1 MSNPIERRLAY
12 EDDRRHWLVIGQEDV
27 AAIVEP
33 VVILGD
39 PGLGKSFL
47 AQSLGVQPS
56 MKYCRAR
63 KFARADRPE
72 TLIAQGERIIVD
84 GLDEIASSTPGGAV
98 DSVLRQ
104 LSRMGS
110 PPFILT
116 CRAADWNGAADRIQ
130 IEDDYA
136 SAPVLLHLQPF
147 SRDDARLFLSNEFP
161 AIDAAG
167 IVDHLASRGLDG
179 IYQNPLT
186 LRLLG
191 EVAHQTGALP
201 ESRVELLERACRVM
215 RTEKNPRHQDDSH
228 VHRSGGELLLA
239 AGAICA
245 TLVLCA
251 RSGVYTG
258 PYVDTP
264 EDCVHVADVAGL
276 PFGAVA
282 EDVLRTRLF
291 SADGENRSTHVHR
304 VVAEYLGAN
313 WLAACFDSG
322 RSERRIFS
330 LFRPGDGVP
339 TSLRGLH
346 AWLAHFSAAL
356 ATRCIAADPYAVL
369 RYGDAETINSD
380 QARSLLAALT
390 NLSEADPYFAA
401 EDWGRHPA
409 SALMHTEL
417 KEEILA
423 LLSGPERNAHL
434 SMLILVAM
442 AGAPLAMELAP
453 ALTGIVFDLN
463 RLSGERLSAADALRA
478 TNTVDDWEAF
488 IHRLLAMG
496 DFDSATL
503 ACDLLADIGTQNF
516 SVHTAVDAVLAALRI
531 SVSDVPR
538 SDALVTRDIPAGLF
552 SDLDTNHVGRLL
564 DQIASS
570 APTLMDGADFSAASE
585 MADLVR
591 RLVSRFLDSAPSVE
605 PDRVWAWIGW
615 LDGTAGYK
623 DCDKRRL
630 ASQLRENR
638 VLRSALLEHVLLTP
652 CAENTWMAA
661 WRLDDTDL
669 GLFPTHEDLATLLHA
684 LSARGAD
691 GSMDEETWRQLVL
704 LGRTP
709 DGIGGGVRETA
720 IETANGNAALLAI
733 LDEVSRGHG
742 PERRARRA
750 QREDRAEARIQAFCR
765 AQRAL
770 LAVQPHAVAAGAVQL
785 LTVPAEVY
793 LGRSHETFD
802 SSLSPEVRL
811 CELLGEPLVDQAL
824 AGFVAVLQRNDL
836 PSAAAIADIHCR
848 DSRFCA
854 EEPMICGITEM
865 LRQGRPLDAIDRT
878 TLAAVYLAWKRAP
891 ESGTDG
897 ELDMEAALEE
907 ALFRNERD
915 IEAHFRTSIEPQLAA
930 RREWVEELDQLTHDA
945 RWSRLAGRLAA
956 EWLATHRNLPL
967 RIQATLLSC
976 ALDKCPDQIAN
987 HLNVAERV
995 EGAHDRDTMLL
1006 WLSAAFVADFEN
1018 HRDKLHAGAADESGL
1033 LWFIR
1038 DRMGEEDQL
1047 GEGLQERFKR
1057 FSIDQLVFVVEAFGV
1072 NWPQVA
1078 TPTGVIMGKRIPWDA
1093 CKFIEWTIHA
1103 ISSRPTPG
1111 ATEALRRLID
1121 GPATSY
1127 TETARHA
1134 LALQRRARRDF
1145 EYTAPSVRELQ
1156 AVLTDGLPDTIDDMR
1171 AYILDRLDALQERM
1185 HASNTDTWEV
1195 YWTEE
1200 GPRGEEYCRNRL
1212 VEQLADLMPDAIRLE
1227 PEMRMPERRRADI
1240 AAIRNAVG
1248 LPVEIKGQWHR
1259 EVWDAASDQL
1269 DAYYAR
1275 EWHAQGRGLYVVL
1288 WFGDVRGKQLPRH
1301 PEQLERPQ
1309 TPQALRRMLAHR
1321 LPEARRLQMDVF
1333 VVDLS
1338 RPSEPR

>member
-12 EDDRRHWLVIGQEDV
+12 EDDHQHRRVIGQEEI
-27 AAIVEP
+27 AAIVQP

-39 PGLGKSFL
+39 PGLGKSCL
-47 AQSLGVQPS
+47 AKSLEAQPNT
-56 MKYCRAR
+56 KRCRAGTFYR
-63 KFARADRPE
+63 TDRPE

-98 DSVLRQ
+98 DTVLRQ

-130 IEDDYA
+130 IEDDYG

-161 AIDAAG
+161 AIDVAG
-167 IVDHLASRGLDG
+167 IVEHLASRGLDA

-186 LRLLG
+186 LGLLG
-191 EVAHQTGALP
+191 EVAHQAGALP
-201 ESRVELLERACRVM
+201 ERRAALLERACSVM
-215 RTEKNPRHQDDSH
+215 LKEQNPRHHHDSH
-228 VHRSGGELLLA
+228 ARRRDEELLLA

-258 PYVDTP
+258 PYDDTP
-264 EDCVHVADVAGL
+264 DDCVHIADVAAL
-276 PFGAVA
+276 PFGAAA

-291 SADGENRSTHVHR
+291 SADGENRSTHIHR
-304 VVAEYLGAN
+304 VVAEYLGAK

-322 RSERRIFS
+322 RSERRIFG

-346 AWLAHFSAAL
+346 AWLAHFSPAL

-369 RYGDAETINSD
+369 RYGDAETINLD
-380 QARSLLAALT
+380 LARSLLAALAD
-390 NLSEADPYFAA
+390 LSEDDPYFAA
-401 EDWGRHPA
+401 EDWGRHHA
-409 SALMHTEL
+409 SGLMRTEL

-423 LLSGPERNAHL
+423 LLSRPERNAHL
-434 SMLILVAM
+434 SVLLLVAV
-442 AGAPLAMELAP
+442 AGTPLASELAH
-453 ALTGIVFDLN
+453 ALTVMMFDQN
-463 RLSGERLSAADALRA
+463 RPVDERSSAADALQT
-478 TNTVDDWEAF
+478 TNVIDDWEAV

-496 DFDSATL
+496 DSDSATL
-503 ACDLLADIGTQNF
+503 ACDLLAEIGSQKV
-516 SVHTAVDAVLAALRI
+516 SVYTAVDAVLASLRI

-538 SDALVTRDIPAGLF
+538 SDALVTRDIPDGLF
-552 SDLDTNHVGRLL
+552 SDLDTDYVGVLL
-564 DQIASS
+564 DQIASN
-570 APTLMDGADFSAASE
+570 APPLMDGADFSAASE

-591 RLVSRFLDSAPSVE
+591 RLVSRSLDSDPRVE
-605 PDRVWAWIGW
+605 PDQVWAWIGW

-623 DCDKRRL
+623 ECNKRRL

-638 VLRSALLEHVLLTP
+638 VLRTALLEHVLLTP

-661 WRLDDTDL
+661 WSLDDTDI

-684 LSARGAD
+684 LSARSAN
-691 GSMDEETWRQLVL
+691 GSVDDETWGQLVR

-709 DGIGGGVRETA
+709 AGIGGVVREA
-720 IETANGNAALLAI
+720 ALETANGNAVLLAI
-733 LDEVSRGHG
+733 LDEVSRDLR
-742 PERRARRA
+742 PERRARHA
-750 QREDRAEARIQAFCR
+750 QREDRAEARVQAFCR
-765 AQRAL
+765 AQRVH
-770 LAVQPHAVAAGAVQL
+770 LANQPHAVASGDVQL
-785 LTVPAEVY
+785 LAVPAEVY
-793 LGRSHETFD
+793 LGRSHELFD
-802 SSLSPEVRL
+802 SSISPETRL

-848 DSRFCA
+848 QGRFCA
-854 EEPMICGITEM
+854 EEPMICGIAEM
-865 LRQGRPLDAIDRT
+865 LRQGQPLDAIDRA

-891 ESGTDG
+891 ESGTDRA
-897 ELDMEAALEE
+897 LDMEAALEE

-915 IEAHFRTSIEPQLAA
+915 IETHFRTSIEPQLAA
-930 RREWVEELDQLTHDA
+930 RREWVEELDRLNHDA

-956 EWLATHRNLPL
+956 EWLAAHRNLPL
-967 RIQATLLSC
+967 AIQAKLLAC
-976 ALDKCPDQIAN
+976 ALDNCPDQIAN
-987 HLNVAERV
+987 HLNDAERMD
-995 EGAHDRDTMLL
+995 GAHDRDTMLL
-1006 WLSAAFVADFEN
+1006 WLSAAFVVDFES
-1018 HRDKLHAGAADESGL
+1018 HRDKLHAVAADDIGL
-1033 LWFIR
+1033 LWFVRERI
-1038 DRMGEEDQL
+1038 GEEDRI

-1057 FSIDQLVFVVEAFGV
+1057 FSVDQLVFVVEAFGV
-1072 NWPQVA
+1072 NWPRVA
-1078 TPTGVIMGKRIPWDA
+1078 MPTGVIMGNQVPWDA
-1093 CKFIEWTIHA
+1093 CKFIERTIHA
-1103 ISSRPTPG
+1103 ISSRPTPD

-1127 TETARHA
+1127 AETAKHA
-1134 LALQRRARRDF
+1134 LAVHRRARRDF
-1145 EYTAPSVRELQ
+1145 EYVAPSVREVQ
-1156 AVLTDGLPDTIDDMR
+1156 AVLADDLPETIDDMR
-1171 AYILDRLDALQERM
+1171 AFIADCLDALQERM
-1185 HASNTDTWEV
+1185 HASNTDMWEA
-1195 YWTEE
+1195 YWTEG

-1212 VEQLADLMPDAIRLE
+1212 VDQLAGLMPEAIRLE

-1240 AAIRNAVG
+1240 VAVRNAVG

-1269 DAYYAR
+1269 DTYYAR
-1275 EWHAQGRGLYVVL
+1275 EWRAQGRAVYIVL
-1288 WFGDVRGKQLPRH
+1288 WFGGVPGRQLPRH

-1309 TPQALRRMLAHR
+1309 TPQALRRMLIDR
-1321 LPEARRLQMDVF
+1321 LPEARRLQIDVF
-1333 VVDLS
+1333 VLDLS
-1338 RPSEPR
+1338 RPSELR